1 MEPSSPERGPDE
13 TPPPSRMMGRSHS
26 SPRSSISGLKPF
38 VLAGLL
44 VVIGLLVSLGALLR
58 QSDEIGGDAVT
69 EQVTDGAWAVDAP
82 SDEPVPGAMN
92 IGRPPGSP
100 ANVDRNGPAAGAA
113 DQSAPASEFTFYE
126 TLKKPS
132 QDPAANVGLAPAS
145 APKPAAPAVAKPAP
159 LGVDPRGEA
168 KPSSKVIETAEAGAS
183 SVRYTVQVG
192 AFRQQP
198 MAEEMIAKLNKK
210 GHDAYL
216 MVAQLP
222 DGMTYRVRVGK
233 FATREEAKRA
243 AEGLAA
249 KEGLHPFVATVQP
262 NS

>member
-1 MEPSSPERGPDE
+1 MEPSSPKREPDE

-44 VVIGLLVSLGALLR
+44 VVIGLLVGLGALLR
-58 QSDEIGGDAVT
+58 QSDEIGGEAVT
-69 EQVTDGAWAVDAP
+69 EQVAEDGPTVGAP

-92 IGRPPGSP
+92 IGRRPGSP
-100 ANVDRNGPAAGAA
+100 TNADRNGPAAGAA
-113 DQSAPASEFTFYE
+113 DQPAPASEFTFYE

-132 QDPAANVGLAPAS
+132 QDPAANVGFAP
-145 APKPAAPAVAKPAP
+145 PPAVAKPAP
-159 LGVDPRGEA
+159 LGVAPRGEA
-168 KPSSKVIETAEAGAS
+168 KPSSKVIETAGAGAS

-262 NS
+262 HS